1 MKQDSQIPFPLMTP
15 RPLFLFPVLIFFL
28 LIVFHG
34 AEANNINVTRVGLII
49 DVNTRIGKEERIAME
64 IAAQNYNASS
74 KTNKLSLYMEDPF
87 RVSSAGMLSL
97 THYHLHIF
105 VNINISITITTDE
118 IDYEQN
124 NNADFESSRKY
135 KVLSLSCGGTK
146 NYSLKEAK

>member
-15 RPLFLFPVLIFFL
+15 RPLFLFPVFIFFL

-74 KTNKLSLYMEDPF
+74 KAHKLSLYMEDPF

-97 THYHLHIF
+97 TQYHLHILLTL
-105 VNINISITITTDE
+105 I
-118 IDYEQN
+118 YQ
-124 NNADFESSRKY
+124 
-135 KVLSLSCGGTK
+135 
-146 NYSLKEAK
+146 